1 MQMRKSIRR
10 PFFPAFPVHRIKLM
24 VFPRHLYRG
33 KSLTAVFR
41 TRNDVFRVCHV
52 IKCDLVVLFG
62 RMSTASPM
70 ADRVFI
76 RRRNLW
82 CFDSDCSFFFGSDI
96 FLFSL
101 RLVCTWKNFWFGG
114 CGSIVFQCWSIIF
127 RLCCCWG
134 LFRSVFV
141 SRL

>member
-1 MQMRKSIRR
+1 MHRLKNYTFSQKIFAIPRYANTKTDAASV
-10 PFFPAFPVHRIKLM
+10 FPAFPARQTKLM

-62 RMSTASPM
+62 QMSTASPM
-70 ADRVFI
+70 ADCVFI

-82 CFDSDCSFFFGSDI
+82 CFDSDCSFFYFRIG
-96 FLFSL
+96 FRSL
-101 RLVCTWKNFWFGG
+101 PRLVVWTWKNF
-114 CGSIVFQCWSIIF
+114 
-127 RLCCCWG
+127 
-134 LFRSVFV
+134 
-141 SRL
+141 